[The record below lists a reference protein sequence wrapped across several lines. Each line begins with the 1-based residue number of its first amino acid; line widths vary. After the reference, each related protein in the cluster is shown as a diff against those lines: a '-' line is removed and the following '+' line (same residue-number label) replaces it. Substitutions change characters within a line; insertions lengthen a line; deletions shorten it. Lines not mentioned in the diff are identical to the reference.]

1 MDTSRMSQGQ
11 MIAAAAGVLLIIFL
25 FLPWLGV
32 EGADNLSGWQSS
44 NTFDVFLLIT
54 AVVAIAAALTAG
66 GGGIALPGV
75 TMNGA
80 AAVLGIVGTI
90 VLLWLLIFDFPDG
103 FDRKIGIF
111 LALIAVAGIAFG
123 SYSAAQEDT
132 GPAAPERY

>member
-11 MIAAAAGVLLIIFL
+11 MIAGGAGVLLIIFL
-25 FLPWLGV
+25 FLPWLGI
-32 EGADNLSGWQSS
+32 EGGDNLSGWKSS

-54 AVVAIAAALTAG
+54 GVVAIAAALTA

-80 AAVLGIVGTI
+80 SAVLGMVATLL
-90 VLLWLLIFDFPDG
+90 VLWLLIFDFPDG

-111 LALIAVAGIAFG
+111 LSLIAVAGIAFG
-123 SYSAAQEDT
+123 SYSAAQEE
-132 GPAAPERY
+132 GGSAERY